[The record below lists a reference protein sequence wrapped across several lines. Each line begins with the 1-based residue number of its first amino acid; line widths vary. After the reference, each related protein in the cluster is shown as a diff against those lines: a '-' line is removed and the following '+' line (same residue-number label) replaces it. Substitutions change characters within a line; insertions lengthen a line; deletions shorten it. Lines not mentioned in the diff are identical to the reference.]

1 MGSRRRRVSTEPPE
15 QQVAEHQ
22 RALAGSQAPYRPH
35 RRPLPLPAA
44 ADPNSLDSARP
55 TPARRFPRSGST
67 APESPSE
74 ITAPLPAVGASLR
87 LSAAATSHRGHDG
100 HRGGR
105 ELQVPNP
112 QQTGRPR
119 GTAEHGRHARV
130 ESDPEPHERAVEDG
144 EAIALAW
151 AFALDLES
159 WDEEHPERR
168 TAVLARYLP
177 GVHTAT
183 LGWDGLGRQR
193 AETAVCGLVTR
204 IDDTHVSVDV
214 RVRVTPYVRVQQV
227 VWPLHPPPEHVPD
240 GRAVPA
246 AAPSPVAPGWA
257 ACDSEW
263 KRLRIPIM
271 RNRDGGL
278 AVDLGQNS
286 DRCGATRQAGQ
297 DERGAC

>member
-1 MGSRRRRVSTEPPE
+1 MGLLRRRVSTEPPE
-15 QQVAEHQ
+15 RQLAEHQ
-22 RALAGSQAPYRPH
+22 RALAGSQALYRPQ
-35 RRPLPLPAA
+35 RRPLSLPAA
-44 ADPNSLDSARP
+44 TDPVRVDAAGH
-55 TPARRFPRSGST
+55 TPAGRLPRSGST
-67 APESPSE
+67 AVESPLE
-74 ITAPLPAVGASLR
+74 ITAPLPAVVEPGLRSFPVASYL
-87 LSAAATSHRGHDG
+87 GHDG
-100 HRGGR
+100 RPPGR
-105 ELQVPNP
+105 ELQVPSLRRE
-112 QQTGRPR
+112 GRPL
-119 GTAEHGRHARV
+119 GTADHGRHARV
-130 ESDPEPHERAVEDG
+130 EPDPEPHERAVENG

-168 TAVLARYLP
+168 AAVLARYLP
-177 GVHTAT
+177 GVRTAT

-204 IDDTHVSVDV
+204 LDDTHVSVDV

-263 KRLRIPIM
+263 KRLRIPIT

-278 AVDLGQNS
+278 AVDLGQSS
-286 DRCGATRQAGQ
+286 DRSGATRQAGQ
-297 DERGAC
+297 DKRGAC